1 MSEYIISF
9 TRSARQDLSR
19 LDKKIVTRLFPKIKS
34 LAIDPRPA
42 GCRKLQGADN
52 LWRIRVGDY
61 QIIYTVL
68 DQELI
73 VEIVTIRHR
82 RDAYRFSP

>member
-1 MSEYIISF
+1 MSEYTISF

-19 LDKKIVTRLFPKIKS
+19 MDKKIVTRLFPKIKT

-61 QIIYTVL
+61 RIIYTSRSGI
-68 DQELI
+68 D
-73 VEIVTIRHR
+73 R
-82 RDAYRFSP
+82 

>member
-1 MSEYIISF
+1 MQPGKTSPGWIRKSSHDCF
-9 TRSARQDLSR
+9 Q
-19 LDKKIVTRLFPKIKS
+19 KIKA

-42 GCRKLQGADN
+42 GCRKLQGAEN

-61 QIIYTVL
+61 RVIYTVL